1 MKNIK
6 NNLIKV
12 LFGIFLITSFT
23 SCDEG
28 GDPDPGMTNTGYF
41 AGDWYITLR
50 DSNGDPIPGVDDNI
64 LHQTYNTAAND
75 NTMWIDDLHHG
86 YYIKS
91 KFFIN
96 TENGSFFANNSLNI
110 EDGGDG
116 DTTVTIT
123 EGQITPNGAVS
134 RGGHAVD
141 RIHFRVHYS
150 YDPDGYDIIYE
161 GHRRTGFFED
171 EY

>member
-23 SCDEG
+23 ACDEG
-28 GDPDPGMTNTGYF
+28 GDPDPGQTNTAQW
-41 AGDWYITLR
+41 AGDWFITLR
-50 DSNGDPIPGVDDNI
+50 DSDGNAIPGVDDNA

-75 NTMWIDDLHHG
+75 NTMWLVDYQHG
-86 YYIKS
+86 YYVKC
-91 KFFIN
+91 KFTIDQFGN
-96 TENGSFFANNSLNI
+96 FSAANVQNFD
-110 EDGGDG
+110 DGGDN
-116 DTTVTIT
+116 DTFVTIT
-123 EGQITPNGAVS
+123 DGHIIKGGGVS

-141 RIHFRVHYS
+141 KITFRAHFS
-150 YDPDGYDIIYE
+150 YDADGYDIIYE
-161 GHRRTGFFED
+161 GHKRTGFFED